1 MLVEFQIEMPIR
13 VWIEMSI
20 AGQSRVLNDTQ
31 LPMCLLH
38 MIQNILSPHAMEQS
52 PVTLMKT
59 LKIISFLTT
68 VKSVIHLPL
77 NEAEMKIII
86 ICLPISKS
94 ITKII
99 KIYIALGT
107 KIREICM
114 DFEPCFKVCDV
125 LLCLP

>member
-1 MLVEFQIEMPIR
+1 MLAECQ
-13 VWIEMSI
+13 IEMSI
-20 AGQSRVLNDTQ
+20 AGQSRVLIDTQ

-77 NEAEMKIII
+77 NEAEMKIV
-86 ICLPISKS
+86 
-94 ITKII
+94 
-99 KIYIALGT
+99 Y
-107 KIREICM
+107 
-114 DFEPCFKVCDV
+114 VCPYLRTSQNHKNLYSFGDKN
-125 LLCLP
+125 

>member
-38 MIQNILSPHAMEQS
+38 LIRNILSPHAMEQS

-59 LKIISFLTT
+59 QDYQL
-68 VKSVIHLPL
+68 KSVIYLPL
-77 NEAEMKIII
+77 NEDEMKIMYVF
-86 ICLPISKS
+86 LFLRASQKS
-94 ITKII
+94 
-99 KIYIALGT
+99 
-107 KIREICM
+107 
-114 DFEPCFKVCDV
+114 
-125 LLCLP
+125 